1 MAAWQIAAAGAT
13 MVALAA
19 LAGLLAHAYALARTA
34 TRVERWRLH
43 DHPSRRGLAWEDV
56 AFPSSDGVRLQ
67 GWYLPAGDDR
77 RCVVMVQ
84 GEEHHRDSPAIR
96 ALELAGD
103 LVKQGFSVLLF
114 DLRGRGESGGRGSAG
129 NRELEDTLAALA
141 YVAGRGVAQER
152 TALLGFSL
160 GAGLSLCAAAMRP
173 ALGAVVSDSG
183 FCDLL
188 DDYRARRPVAAWL
201 SVWILA
207 PLVRVMGRMFF
218 GSDPGLVRPI
228 RDAAWVRQP
237 VLFIHGMEDTVLPP
251 AESERLHARCGSAV
265 KELWLVPEAGHVECY
280 ATRPEEYVRRVGG
293 FLAARLE

>member
-1 MAAWQIAAAGAT
+1 MAAWQIAALGAS
-13 MVALAA
+13 LAV
-19 LAGLLAHAYALARTA
+19 LTGLLAHSYVLARAA

-56 AFPSSDGVRLQ
+56 SFPSSDGVSLR
-67 GWYLPAGDDR
+67 GWYLPAGDGV

-103 LVKQGFSVLLF
+103 LVKQRFSVLLF

-129 NRELEDTLAALA
+129 TRELEDTLAALA
-141 YVAGRGVAQER
+141 YAAGRGIAPER

-160 GAGLSLCAAAMRP
+160 GAGLSLCAAAVRP
-173 ALGAVVSDSG
+173 SLGAVVSDSG

-188 DDYRARRPVAAWL
+188 DDYRARHPVAAWL
-201 SVWILA
+201 SAWMLI
-207 PLVRVMGRMFF
+207 PMVRVMGKMFF
-218 GSDPGLVRPI
+218 GSDPGLVRPL
-228 RDAAWVRQP
+228 RDAARVRQP

-251 AESERLHARCGSAV
+251 SESERLYARCGSVA
-265 KELWLVPEAGHVECY
+265 KELWLVPGAGHVECY
-280 ATRPEEYVRRVGG
+280 ATQREEYVRRVAG
-293 FLAARLE
+293 FLAARLG